1 METVE
6 TPEQV
11 KAMEK
16 KKSEKSNKSQPL
28 PPTAPEWH
36 LGGHASLSDIK
47 QHSQP
52 KTVNKEVMRIH
63 AFDPAAAQAGMMVLY
78 GATQVPQQQVYYS
91 GTPSAACFGAG
102 VQQLHYGHQQMYAA
116 Y

>member
-1 METVE
+1 
-6 TPEQV
+6 
-11 KAMEK
+11 MEK
-16 KKSEKSNKSQPL
+16 KKSEKSNKSKPL

-52 KTVNKEVMRIH
+52 KTAKKEVMRIH
-63 AFDPAAAQAGMMVLY
+63 AFDPAAAQAGMIVLY
-78 GATQVPQQQVYYS
+78 GATQVPQQQQQVPQQQVYYR
-91 GTPSAACFGAG
+91 GIPSAAGFGAG
-102 VQQLHYGHQQMYAA
+102 VQQVNYGHQHQQMYAA